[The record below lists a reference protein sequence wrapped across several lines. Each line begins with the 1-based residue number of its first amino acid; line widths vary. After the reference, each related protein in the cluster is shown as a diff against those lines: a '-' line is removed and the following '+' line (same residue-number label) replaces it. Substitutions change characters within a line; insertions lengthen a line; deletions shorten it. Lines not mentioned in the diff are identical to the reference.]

1 MDQATAQIPVAVV
14 LMARVMEVA
23 VLIPASRAT
32 KVIRVVIIK
41 VIRVVI
47 IKVIKVVII
56 KVIRV
61 VTINNPARGVSSSN
75 NSLDIKV
82 IQSS

>member
-1 MDQATAQIPVAVV
+1 MGQAAAQVLVAAV
-14 LMARVMEVA
+14 LMARVTEVA
-23 VLIPASRAT
+23 VLISASRVT
-32 KVIRVVIIK
+32 NTIK
-41 VIRVVI
+41 VIR
-47 IKVIKVVII
+47 VVII

>member
-1 MDQATAQIPVAVV
+1 
-14 LMARVMEVA
+14 MARGMEVA

-32 KVIRVVIIK
+32 KVVKAVIIK
-41 VIRVVI
+41 VIR
-47 IKVIKVVII
+47 VVII

-61 VTINNPARGVSSSN
+61 VTINNPVKGVSNS

-82 IQSS
+82 N

>member
-1 MDQATAQIPVAVV
+1 MGRTADQVAAV

-41 VIRVVI
+41 VIRVVT
-47 IKVIKVVII
+47 I

-61 VTINNPARGVSSSN
+61 VTISNPARGAAAATVWISKSS
-75 NSLDIKV
+75 KV
-82 IQSS
+82 VE

>member
-1 MDQATAQIPVAVV
+1 
-14 LMARVMEVA
+14 MARVMEVA

-41 VIRVVI
+41 VIRVV
-47 IKVIKVVII
+47 
-56 KVIRV
+56 
-61 VTINNPARGVSSSN
+61 TINNPARGVSNS

-82 IQSS
+82 NQSR